1 MGRIS
6 KTMQLARASWE
17 VLKADKELIAL
28 PVLSLAATGVAAA
41 SFLVPMMWVGRA
53 ETTTNPAWVILPL
66 AFVAYL
72 VLACITIFFNAAL
85 VHAANERLEGGD
97 PTIGS
102 ALRGAGQR
110 AGRLLP
116 WALLS
121 ATVSA
126 LLRTVE
132 ERGGA
137 IGKVIS
143 GIAGLAWS
151 LVTFLVIPVLVMEG
165 IGVRDA
171 LRRSAALFRQTW
183 GENVAARVGFGLL
196 GFLASLPGIAAIAGA
211 VALVGHA
218 QRVPHRPRGAVDPGG
233 GHGALRPQRHLPDC
247 PVPPRRRSLER
258 GGLRHGRLARGVHSQ
273 VAGPGGE
280 RTPLASLA
288 ALPRHSPL
296 RGEHGERHAPTHRH
310 ASS

>member
-6 KTMQLARASWE
+6 RTMQLARASWE

-41 SFLVPMMWVGRA
+41 SFLVPIMLVGRA
-53 ETTTNPAWVILPL
+53 ETDTNPAWVILPL
-66 AFVAYL
+66 AFAGYL

-85 VHAANERLEGGD
+85 VHAANQRLEGGD

-102 ALRGAGQR
+102 ALRGAAQR

-126 LLRTVE
+126 LLRAVE
-132 ERGGA
+132 ERAGVL
-137 IGKVIS
+137 GKVIS

-151 LVTFLVIPVLVMEG
+151 LVTFLVIPVLVMEDV
-165 IGVRDA
+165 GVRDA

-196 GFLASLPGIAAIAGA
+196 GFLLMLPGIAAVAGA
-211 VALVGHA
+211 FALA
-218 QRVPHRPRGAVDPGG
+218 EDPNPFLIAL
-233 GHGALRPQRHLPDC
+233 GALWIL
-247 PVPPRRRSLER
+247 V
-258 GGLRHGRLARGVHSQ
+258 
-273 VAGPGGE
+273 VAMV
-280 RTPLASLA
+280 LS
-288 ALPRHSPL
+288 ALSGIFQTAL
-296 RGEHGERHAPTHRH
+296 YRHAAGLPSTGAFATDDLH
-310 ASS
+310 AAFVAK

>member
-66 AFVAYL
+66 VFAAYL
-72 VLACITIFFNAAL
+72 VLAYITIFFNAAL

-97 PTIGS
+97 PTVGS
-102 ALRGAGQR
+102 ALRGAGQQ

-196 GFLASLPGIAAIAGA
+196 GFLASLPGIAAIAGG
-211 VALVGHA
+211 VALADTPNVFLI
-218 QRVPHRPRGAVDPGG
+218 
-233 GHGALRPQRHLPDC
+233 AL
-247 PVPPRRRSLER
+247 
-258 GGLRHGRLARGVHSQ
+258 GVLWILV
-273 VAGPGGE
+273 VAMV
-280 RTPLASLA
+280 LS
-288 ALPRHSPL
+288 ALSGIFQTAL
-296 RGEHGERHAPTHRH
+296 YRHAAGLSSAGAFATDDLH
-310 ASS
+310 AAFTAK